1 MTLGVCR
8 YVEVLQTV
16 ALKAA
21 EYGLLVLLTCHRLS
35 PEEWPGDGLWYSS
48 KACIA
53 NEKSGALIC
62 HF

>member
-1 MTLGVCR
+1 M
-8 YVEVLQTV
+8 V